1 MLGRNEYM
9 MIAPLAALKADCAYL
24 PLDPSYPPERLEF
37 MVKDAGACFLIADEN
52 LLPILGDTKLPVV
65 KTADIGKLH
74 PGKPKGT
81 PEASDLFILLYTSGT
96 TGTPKGC
103 MLNHG
108 NVGAFAKKHADLVNL
123 EWNSHITAY
132 ASFGFDAF
140 VGDLYSAIISGAT
153 LYVIPERL
161 RLDLHALHAYFEENG
176 ITHCFM
182 TTQVATQFAINY
194 PDCKGLKAMWTG
206 GEKMSSFPLPHY
218 RLFNCYG
225 PTECIC
231 YVVAEEVKV
240 QEDNIPIGLPIVVR
254 AENDGNVAQTFG
266 FTLGHKLEPAG
277 S

>member
-1 MLGRNEYM
+1 MTQSQHFSILKAFQQQVQEHPEHDAIIYENIRLTYKQVDELSDNLAAYIETQVPPKSVIAIMLGRNEYM

-108 NVGAFAKKHADLVNL
+108 NVGAFAK
-123 EWNSHITAY
+123 
-132 ASFGFDAF
+132 
-140 VGDLYSAIISGAT
+140 
-153 LYVIPERL
+153 
-161 RLDLHALHAYFEENG
+161 ALMIVPRGTKLPSKVH
-176 ITHCFM
+176 
-182 TTQVATQFAINY
+182 
-194 PDCKGLKAMWTG
+194 
-206 GEKMSSFPLPHY
+206 EKY
-218 RLFNCYG
+218 
-225 PTECIC
+225 
-231 YVVAEEVKV
+231 
-240 QEDNIPIGLPIVVR
+240 
-254 AENDGNVAQTFG
+254 
-266 FTLGHKLEPAG
+266 
-277 S
+277 